1 MKPEGN
7 GRKQLSTAR
16 CWAPSQNFSTSSLTK
31 LQKNMNIK
39 IQITPECPTTIDG
52 TMTFGKTDDGQIV
65 LNFASTEENVDLQ
78 PFKATCLVQTMRNGD
93 VYITQIAQLTP
104 KRNPRVFDGH
114 HITVTQRDDGS
125 LRPNFKPLAM
135 GPGFDIAAYA
145 TAVANEL
152 LWALTSL
159 IEK

>member
-1 MKPEGN
+1 
-7 GRKQLSTAR
+7 
-16 CWAPSQNFSTSSLTK
+16 
-31 LQKNMNIK
+31 MNIK

-52 TMTFGKTDDGQIV
+52 TMTFGKTDGGQIV
-65 LNFASTEENVDLQ
+65 LNFASTEENVQL
-78 PFKATCLVQTMRNGD
+78 PSLTANCRVQVMQQGD
-93 VYITQIAQLTP
+93 VHIIQLPPAAP
-104 KRNPRVFDGH
+104 KRNPRVFDGR